1 MTIPT
6 EIVSVILGLIGT
18 LVISL
23 QAWTLLSVVS
33 MREHLVR
40 LDEQYDRLPCS
51 DDCREQFK
59 GFPQLPPAPEKKKHG
74 KAARSFL
81 RSLLVISVISFFGTL
96 LISAFRNL

>member
-51 DDCREQFK
+51 GC
-59 GFPQLPPAPEKKKHG
+59 PQLPPAPEKKKHG
-74 KAARSFL
+74 KSARSFL
-81 RSLLVISVISFFGTL
+81 RSLFVISVICFVTL
-96 LISAFRNL
+96 LITAFRNL